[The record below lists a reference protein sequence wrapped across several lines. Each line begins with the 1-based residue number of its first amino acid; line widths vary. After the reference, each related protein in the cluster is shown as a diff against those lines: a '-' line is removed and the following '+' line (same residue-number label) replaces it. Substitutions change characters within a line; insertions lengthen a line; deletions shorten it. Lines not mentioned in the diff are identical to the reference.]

1 MQYYLSDTLGISDFV
16 IRLLKEVWLEAVD
29 KIHRKRSTMPAAVV
43 GHYWVL
49 QKRSVVDL
57 KGVHYY
63 HQMTLEGHSQE
74 ALTWE
79 GVLSHHSD
87 L

>member
-1 MQYYLSDTLGISDFV
+1 MPDISDFV
-16 IRLLKEVWLEAVD
+16 IRSLKEVWLEAVD
-29 KIHRKRSTMPAAVV
+29 KIHRKRSTMTAAV
-43 GHYWVL
+43 GHYWIL

>member
-1 MQYYLSDTLGISDFV
+1 MVQYYLSDTLGISDFV
-16 IRLLKEVWLEAVD
+16 IRLSKEVWLEAVD
-29 KIHRKRSTMPAAVV
+29 KIHRKRSTMAAVV

-49 QKRSVVDL
+49 QKRLVVDL

-79 GVLSHHSD
+79 GVLARHSD